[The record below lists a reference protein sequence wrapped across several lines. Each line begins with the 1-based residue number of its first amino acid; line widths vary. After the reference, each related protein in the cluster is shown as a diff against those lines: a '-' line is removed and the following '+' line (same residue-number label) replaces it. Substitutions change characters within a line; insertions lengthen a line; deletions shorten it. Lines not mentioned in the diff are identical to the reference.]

1 MTRQMHLAGF
11 QIAAP
16 VTHSHAAWRHP
27 ATQANFLDLGYY
39 QNIARIL
46 ERGKFDFMFFAD
58 VLATPRRYGNDI
70 RDPIRRGTQGALGLD
85 PTMVVAALISATE
98 HLGLAVTKSAT
109 YYAPYDI
116 ARSFATLDH
125 LSRGRVA
132 WNVVTSLNQAE
143 GQNFGYDDM
152 LDHEQR
158 YERAEEFLE
167 TAFDLW
173 ASWEDGALVQNRE
186 AGVFG
191 NPDRVH
197 EINHVGEH
205 FKVRGPLNVPRSPQQ
220 RPVIIQAGASS
231 RGKDYAARWAEA
243 IFEIEPSPENRR
255 AYYKDV
261 KDRVSNFGRDP
272 DRVKI
277 FPAVIPFIG
286 ETESEARE
294 KQIFHN
300 ELADPISGLIT
311 LSMHTDHDFSQYP
324 LDKPV
329 ADICAPGSQGL
340 FAVARS
346 LSIENKLTLRDVGK
360 LYAQGITLP
369 QFVGTARQIA
379 DMLEHSIIAEEA
391 DGFMISAAYSPK
403 AFEEFVDLVVPE
415 LQRRGLFRRDYL
427 GSTLRDNLGLG
438 PASLTPVPRRA
449 RLRGTTPLA

>member
-1 MTRQMHLAGF
+1 MTRKMHLAGF

-16 VTHSHAAWRHP
+16 VSHSHAAWRHP
-27 ATQANFLDLGYY
+27 ATNADFLDLGYY
-39 QNIARIL
+39 QSVARIL

-85 PTMVVAALISATE
+85 PIMVVAALISATQR
-98 HLGLAVTKSAT
+98 LGLAVTKSAT
-109 YYAPYDI
+109 YYTPYDI

-158 YERAEEFLE
+158 YDRAEEFLE
-167 TAFDLW
+167 VAFELW
-173 ASWEDGALVQNRE
+173 GSWEEGALVQNRE
-186 AGVFG
+186 TGVFAD
-191 NPDRVH
+191 PDRVH
-197 EINHVGEH
+197 EINHVGDH
-205 FKVRGPLNVPRSPQQ
+205 FQIRGPLNVPRSPQQ

-255 AYYKDV
+255 AYYQDV
-261 KDRVSNFGRDP
+261 KTRVSNFGRDP
-272 DRVKI
+272 SRVKI
-277 FPAVIPFIG
+277 FPAVVPFIG
-286 ETESEARE
+286 ETESIARE
-294 KQIFHN
+294 KQTHHN

-311 LSMHTDHDFSQYP
+311 LSMHTDHDFSHYP

-329 ADICAPGSQGL
+329 ADISAPGSQGL

-346 LSIENKLTLRDVGK
+346 LSMKNELTLRDVGK

-369 QFVGTARQIA
+369 QLVGTASQVA
-379 DMLEHSIIAEEA
+379 DMLEHSLIEEEA
-391 DGFMISAAYSPK
+391 DGFMISAAYSPG
-403 AFEEFVDLVVPE
+403 AFEEFVALVVPE
-415 LQRRGLFRRDYL
+415 LQRRGRFRSEYSGL
-427 GSTLRDNLGLG
+427 TLRDHLGLG
-438 PASLTPVPRRA
+438 PASLTPVPRRT
-449 RLRGTTPLA
+449 RTRNPS